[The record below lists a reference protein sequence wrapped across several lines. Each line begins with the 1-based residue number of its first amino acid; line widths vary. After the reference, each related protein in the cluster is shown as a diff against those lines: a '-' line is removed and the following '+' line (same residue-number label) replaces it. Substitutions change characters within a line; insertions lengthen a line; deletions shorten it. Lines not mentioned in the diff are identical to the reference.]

1 MNHLFRAL
9 LLAAAPASAAPA
21 AASPA
26 APAPAP
32 AAERGRIASADFA
45 ARPLLSRPTL
55 SPGGGW
61 VLAML
66 ATPGT
71 PSLGLIAV
79 AGKDI
84 RTFALPKG
92 FEIVSY
98 RWAGDGRVL
107 VSVGRNTPWIG
118 GEDVYAT
125 RLIAYDVATRKSTFI
140 GRPDE
145 GPKGDD
151 ILWVDP
157 DGGALLL
164 AIQRTIYDYPSV
176 FRVDLTTGAMKEVV
190 HQRDDVWDWYADGSG
205 VVRAGVGYDK
215 DKWSL
220 VYRRG
225 ATAPFRKA
233 GKARYDDNKAS
244 LGLLRFALDSDQGY
258 ILSNEKTGRD
268 ALYRFNY
275 QTLELG
281 DLVYQS
287 ATNDVSDYTLTDDG
301 AAVRAAYFTDERD
314 RVEWFDP
321 AMKTLQADLDKAV
334 GGREAWI
341 VSRSRDGKH
350 MLVLVTAPNDPG
362 SYYYYTPE
370 EGVMHRLAAVN
381 ERLKGRTLAA
391 TRPVAYQARDGLA
404 IHAYLTLPPGREGK
418 GLPLIVMPHGGPFGV
433 RDNGD
438 YDPYVQF
445 LASRGYAVLQ
455 PNYRGSESYGR
466 EFEEKGNGQWG
477 RAMQDDLDD
486 GMDWLVKQGIA
497 DPKRVCLVGASYGGY
512 AALWGAVRNPE
523 RYRCAAS
530 LAGISDVGRQLKYSK
545 DFFRSA
551 KRARAWRDRVQGD
564 AEAGEISPLAQVAR
578 LKVPVL
584 LAHGRDDQTVPVKQS
599 ELFAK
604 ALQAAGKPVEFVAY
618 EKEGHGLSDPAN
630 LEDYL
635 DRLEAFLAKYN
646 PAG

>member
-1 MNHLFRAL
+1 MNFLFHAL
-9 LLAAAPASAAPA
+9 LLAAAPA
-21 AASPA
+21 PA
-26 APAPAP
+26 APAGSPP
-32 AAERGRIASADFA
+32 AAAATQGGLIPSADFA
-45 ARPLLSRPTL
+45 ARPLVSGPTL
-55 SPGGGW
+55 SPDGGW

-66 ATPGT
+66 ATPGA

-79 AGKDI
+79 GRKEI
-84 RTFALPKG
+84 RTFAVPKG
-92 FEIVSY
+92 YEIVSY

-107 VSVGRNTPWIG
+107 VSVGRNTPWVG
-118 GEDVYAT
+118 GEDVYMT

-140 GRPDE
+140 GRAEE

-151 ILWVDP
+151 VLWVAS

-164 AIQRTIYDYPSV
+164 AIQRTVYDYPSV

-190 HQRDDVWDWYADGSG
+190 HQRYDVWDWYADGSG

-225 ATAPFRKA
+225 EAAPFRKA
-233 GKARYDDNKAS
+233 GKARYDDRKAS

-287 ATNDVSDYTLTDDG
+287 ATNDVSDYALSDDG
-301 AAVRAAYFTDERD
+301 AAVRAAYYTDERD

-321 AMKTLQADLDKAV
+321 AMKALQTDLDKAV
-334 GGREAWI
+334 AGREAWI

-362 SYYYYTPE
+362 AYYYYSPE
-370 EGVMHRLAAVN
+370 EGAMHRLASVN
-381 ERLKGRTLAA
+381 ERLKGRTLAP

-404 IHAYLTLPPGREGK
+404 IHAYLTLPPGREAK

-445 LASRGYAVLQ
+445 LANRGYAVLQ

-486 GMDWLVKQGIA
+486 GMDWLVKQGTA
-497 DPKRVCLVGASYGGY
+497 DAKRVCLVGASYGGY
-512 AALWGAVRNPE
+512 AALWGATRNPE

-530 LAGISDVGRQLKYSK
+530 FAGISDVGRQLKYSK
-545 DFFRSA
+545 DFFRNA
-551 KRARAWRDRVQGD
+551 KSARAWRDRVQGD
-564 AEAGEISPLAQVAR
+564 AEAAEISPLAQVAR

-584 LAHGRDDQTVPVKQS
+584 LAHGRDDQRVPVKQS
-599 ELFAK
+599 ELYAK
-604 ALQAAGKPVEFVAY
+604 ALQAAGKPVEYVAY
-618 EKEGHGLSDPAN
+618 EKEGHGFNDPAN
-630 LEDYL
+630 MKDYL
-635 DRLEAFLAKYN
+635 DRLETFLRKNN
-646 PAG
+646 PPD